1 MRVLL
6 TQPASSFGLRNIVG
20 MKSPPLGLAY
30 IGAAAERLG
39 CEVKVIDSASIGL
52 SSRQLID
59 RVVEYEPDV
68 FGVGTTTMGY
78 QEGLSLVSSVKERLP
93 RTFTV
98 MGGPHVTFTDQET
111 LRQCAG
117 LDTVVRG
124 EGEKT
129 FEELLLARQSGAS
142 LSTIEGLTYR
152 VNGDILR
159 NPDRPFVQD
168 LDSLGFAGYHLLPM
182 EKYRMGRG
190 NLFACMITS
199 RGCPYCC
206 NFCSSSNL
214 FGKRWRF
221 RSPEHVVAEM
231 EYLKDR
237 FGCQEVE
244 ILDDTFTVSPQRA
257 DRICE
262 LLINKNWD
270 LLWSASSRIGTLTS
284 KLADKLKRA
293 GCTTL
298 YLGFESASQEVLDSL
313 CKGIKLE
320 EAFKTMEV
328 VRKAGLRAIGSFI
341 LGCPADTVETIKK
354 TVRYARA
361 LSPRYAQFTLLTPY
375 PGTPLYNEAMA
386 GGLIAEKDWT
396 KYTIVDPTFKHP
408 SISARKLKRYVNW
421 AYISFYLRPRYI
433 FNELRDGRFYLVPRA
448 FKAFIKHLAGRI

>member
-6 TQPASSFGLRNIVG
+6 TQPASNFGLRNVVG

-30 IGAAAERLG
+30 IGAVAERLG
-39 CEVKVIDSASIGL
+39 CQVKVIDSASVGL
-52 SSRQLID
+52 TSRQLVD
-59 RVVEYEPDV
+59 RIVEYEPDV

-78 QEGLSLVSSVKERLP
+78 KEGLSLISAVKERLG

-98 MGGPHVTFTDQET
+98 MGGPHVTFTDDET
-111 LRQCAG
+111 LRKCPQ
-117 LDTVVRG
+117 LNTVVRG

-129 FEELLLARQSGAS
+129 FEELLMAVQSGAS
-142 LSTIEGLTYR
+142 LSAVKGLTYR
-152 VNGDILR
+152 VNGDICR
-159 NPDRPFVQD
+159 NADRPFVQD

-182 EKYRMGRG
+182 NTYKMGRG
-190 NLFACMITS
+190 NLYACMITS
-199 RGCPYCC
+199 RGCPYQCS
-206 NFCSSSNL
+206 FCSSSNL
-214 FGKRWRF
+214 FGKKWRF

-237 FGCQEVE
+237 FGCREIE

-262 LLINKNWD
+262 LLIKKNLD
-270 LLWSASSRIGTLTS
+270 LPWSASSRIGTLT
-284 KLADKLKRA
+284 AEMARKLKRA

-328 VRKAGLRAIGSFI
+328 IRKAGLRAIGSFI
-341 LGCPADTVETIKK
+341 IGCPADTVKTIKK
-354 TVRYARA
+354 TIRFARA

-375 PGTPLYNEAMA
+375 PGTPFYDQAQSS
-386 GGLIAEKDWT
+386 GLIAEKDWT
-396 KYTIVDPTFKHP
+396 KYTIVDPILRHP

-421 AYISFYLRPRYI
+421 AYVSFYLRPKYVYD
-433 FNELRDGRFYLVPRA
+433 ELRDGSFYLIPRA
-448 FKAFIKHLAGRI
+448 FKAFIEHLAGRI

>member
-6 TQPASSFGLRNIVG
+6 TQPASNFGLRNVVG

-52 SSRQLID
+52 SSRQLVD
-59 RVVEYEPDV
+59 HVVEYEPDV

-78 QEGLSLVSSVKERLP
+78 TEGLSLVSCIKERLP

-98 MGGPHVTFTDQET
+98 MGGPHVTFTDEEAFQ
-111 LRQCAG
+111 QCGG
-117 LDTVVRG
+117 LDAVVRG

-129 FEELLLARQSGAS
+129 FEELLTARESGAS
-142 LSTIEGLTYR
+142 LSDVKGLSYR
-152 VNGDILR
+152 VNGDTAH

-182 EKYRMGRG
+182 DTYRMGRG
-190 NLFACMITS
+190 NLYACMITS
-199 RGCPYCC
+199 RGCPYGCS
-206 NFCSSSNL
+206 FCSSSNL
-214 FGKRWRF
+214 FGKKWRF

-231 EYLKDR
+231 EYLKER
-237 FGCQEVE
+237 FGCREVE

-262 LLINKNWD
+262 LLIKKN
-270 LLWSASSRIGTLTS
+270 LQLPWSASSRIGTLT
-284 KLADKLKRA
+284 AEMARKLKAA

-313 CKGIKLE
+313 CKGVKLE

-328 VRKAGLRAIGSFI
+328 IRKAGLRAIGSFI
-341 LGCPADTVETIKK
+341 LGCPADTIDTIKK
-354 TVRYARA
+354 TIRFARA
-361 LSPRYAQFTLLTPY
+361 LAPRYAQFTLLTPY
-375 PGTPLYNEAMA
+375 PGTPLYNEARA
-386 GGLIAEKDWT
+386 GGLIAENDWT
-396 KYTIVDPTFKHP
+396 KYTIVDPTLKHP

-421 AYISFYLRPRYI
+421 AYVSFYIRPRYI
-433 FNELRDGRFYLVPRA
+433 FDELRDGSFYLVPRA
-448 FKAFIKHLAGRI
+448 FKAFIEHLAGRI